1 MIEINKMINDYI
13 TWLKSNITYEILDG
27 YVEIVTPFLDRHN
40 DSIQIYVKKIDNN
53 NYLLTDGGET
63 ISDLSL
69 SGIDITKNR
78 EKIITQILNRYGSQ
92 LSDDNEITII
102 ANEDNFPFKK
112 HFLIQA
118 ILSVNDLFMTSR
130 TNVLNLFT
138 EEVELFLKENKV
150 QYNSNISLVG
160 KSGFTHNFDFSIGVT
175 EKKPERFIKAI
186 NNPNRENTT
195 STIFSWNDILAVRT
209 SKSKL
214 LVLLNDSEIKI
225 NNEIINAYQQYEIL
239 PIPWSKKYNYLE
251 ELTA

>member
-13 TWLKSNITYEILDG
+13 TWLKSNITYEILDE
-27 YVEIVTPFLDRHN
+27 YVKIVTPFLNRHN

-78 EKIITQILNRYGSQ
+78 EKIITQILNRYGAQ

-102 ANEDNFPFKK
+102 ANKDNFPFKK
-112 HFLIQA
+112 HFLVQA

-138 EEVELFLKENKV
+138 EEVELFLKENKE
-150 QYNSNISLVG
+150 
-160 KSGFTHNFDFSIGVT
+160 
-175 EKKPERFIKAI
+175 EKKNGKQM
-186 NNPNRENTT
+186 
-195 STIFSWNDILAVRT
+195 V
-209 SKSKL
+209 SKIR
-214 LVLLNDSEIKI
+214 N
-225 NNEIINAYQQYEIL
+225 
-239 PIPWSKKYNYLE
+239 
-251 ELTA
+251 